1 MYAAKLAGKKSRT
14 SLEIMF
20 LNKIGLRGTVI
31 FLFLALYLGS
41 LLVINSFFVEK
52 HKQSSQTLQSL
63 QFDESLSA
71 LSFSTKQDTL
81 KAREL
86 LNKFNSSRA
95 ASEMIRHETQIYST
109 VFLFLLMVISVSAFI
124 IVLYI
129 ITKPLKQMQRATSKI
144 GEGDFSVQLPETGF
158 KEIREL
164 KASFNRM
171 SHELEN
177 VQKKLI
183 RAEKESI
190 WKELS
195 RILAH
200 EIKNPL
206 TPIQLTI
213 QRLEEKYELEP
224 QKFEEIFPD
233 SVKIINQ
240 EISNLQKLAYS
251 FSSFARNIEPEFSD
265 FNLRSCLEEILSSYQ
280 HRYNIVLSCVS
291 DQIITFD
298 RTHFYQVIT
307 NILQNAIDATEED
320 AKITICCE
328 ENDDNILIS
337 IADNG
342 KGIEAEYL
350 PKIFEPYYTRKK
362 KGTGLGLALVKKLV
376 ELNNAEIGVES
387 EINQGTTFKIVLNKI
402 TE

>member
-1 MYAAKLAGKKSRT
+1 MP
-14 SLEIMF
+14 LE
-20 LNKIGLRGTVI
+20 KIGLRGTVI

-41 LLVINSFFVEK
+41 LLVINAFFVEK
-52 HKQSSQTLQSL
+52 YRQSSEILQNL
-63 QFDESLSA
+63 QFGESLSV
-71 LSFSTKQDTL
+71 LSFSTEQDTL

-95 ASEMIRHETQIYST
+95 ASEMICHETQIYST
-109 VFLFLLMVISVSAFI
+109 VYLFLLMIISVSAFI
-124 IVLYI
+124 IILYA

-158 KEIREL
+158 KEIKEL

-171 SHELEN
+171 SRELEN

-224 QKFEEIFPD
+224 QKFAEIFPD

-240 EISNLQKLAYS
+240 EINNLQKLAYS
-251 FSSFARNIEPEFSD
+251 FSSFAKDIEPEFSD
-265 FNLRSCLEEILSSYQ
+265 FNLRSCLEEILASYR
-280 HRYNIVLSCVS
+280 HRYNIELSCAT

-307 NILQNAIDATEED
+307 NILQNAIDATED
-320 AKITICCE
+320 NSKITICCE
-328 ENDDNILIS
+328 EKDNKTVIS

-342 KGIEAEYL
+342 KGIEEEFL
-350 PKIFEPYYTRKK
+350 QKIFEPYFTMKK

-387 EINQGTTFKIVLNKI
+387 EIEKGTTFKIVLNKD
-402 TE
+402 

>member
-1 MYAAKLAGKKSRT
+1 ML
-14 SLEIMF
+14 

-52 HKQSSQTLQSL
+52 YKQASETLQDL

-71 LSFSTKQDTL
+71 LSFSTEQDTL

-86 LNKFNSSRA
+86 LNRFNSSRA
-95 ASEMIRHETQIYST
+95 ASEMISHETQIYST
-109 VFLFLLMVISVSAFI
+109 VFLFLLMIISVSAFI
-124 IVLYI
+124 IIIYI
-129 ITKPLKQMQRATSKI
+129 ITKPLKEMQSATSKI
-144 GEGDFSVQLPETGF
+144 GEGDFSVYLPETGF
-158 KEIREL
+158 KEIKEL
-164 KASFNRM
+164 KASFNQM
-171 SHELEN
+171 SRELEN

-213 QRLEEKYELEP
+213 QRLEEKYETER
-224 QKFEEIFPD
+224 QKFEAIFPE

-240 EISNLQKLAYS
+240 EINNLQKLAYS
-251 FSSFARNIEPEFSD
+251 FSNFAKNINPEFSD
-265 FNLRSCLEEILSSYQ
+265 FNLRSNLEELLSSYQ
-280 HRYNIVLSCVS
+280 HNYSINLSCS
-291 DQIITFD
+291 TDQIITFD

-307 NILQNAIDATEED
+307 NILQNAIDAIEEN
-320 AKITICCE
+320 AEIVICCE
-328 ENDDNILIS
+328 EKDENIIIKIS
-337 IADNG
+337 DNG
-342 KGIEAEYL
+342 KGIEPEFL
-350 PKIFEPYYTRKK
+350 PKIFEPYFTRKK

-376 ELNNAEIGVES
+376 ELNNAEISVES
-387 EINQGTTFKIVLNKI
+387 EIEKGTTFQILLNKS
-402 TE
+402 TEQ